1 MSGREKTRER
11 ERKREQD
18 PEGNALRLQSSS
30 AGPLIKGGPWEN
42 EFLEEGEGPRST
54 IDSLAASYK
63 DRSRYGEA
71 CVPLKLFIVGSRELV
86 AEAISRLILSD
97 LRDSSRNIE
106 WRSKHRNLERSGLW
120 RYHSTE
126 LIYKKIAL
134 DSGTNKRN
142 EIADGLLR
150 GYSEN
155 LGERHVSRE
164 RERARDMR
172 KGRKKIAGST
182 KENEYCRI
190 SARDFFKGD
199 SR

>member
-1 MSGREKTRER
+1 MEGRKR

-86 AEAISRLILSD
+86 AERGDFSA
-97 LRDSSRNIE
+97 DSF
-106 WRSKHRNLERSGLW
+106 RSS
-120 RYHSTE
+120 
-126 LIYKKIAL
+126 
-134 DSGTNKRN
+134 
-142 EIADGLLR
+142 
-150 GYSEN
+150 
-155 LGERHVSRE
+155 
-164 RERARDMR
+164 
-172 KGRKKIAGST
+172 
-182 KENEYCRI
+182 
-190 SARDFFKGD
+190 
-199 SR
+199 